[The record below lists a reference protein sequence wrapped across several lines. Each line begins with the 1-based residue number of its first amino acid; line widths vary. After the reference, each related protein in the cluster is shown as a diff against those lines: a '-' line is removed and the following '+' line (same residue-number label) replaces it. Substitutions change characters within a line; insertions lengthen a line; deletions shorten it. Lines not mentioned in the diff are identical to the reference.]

1 MSSAAGKNSGSA
13 VIRSGMGGEL
23 RPVIE
28 PLGLLFLKHSR
39 DYEPRGSQPRAR
51 LPLQVALEACVC
63 MCEFESIS
71 VCVCVCVCIGRRV
84 TVTVRCPWNLASFS
98 QRTGQTPT
106 AKTYSTQIAHHGTFE
121 KLWMS
126 QSLLSEILG
135 SPHPP
140 PQQRGL
146 GFLRSWLPEQAGI
159 KDCTA
164 ALGTYWVKAKTS
176 TCSAWPLSFSC

>member
-63 MCEFESIS
+63 MCEFESVS
-71 VCVCVCVCIGRRV
+71 VCVCVCVCVLG
-84 TVTVRCPWNLASFS
+84 
-98 QRTGQTPT
+98 G
-106 AKTYSTQIAHHGTFE
+106 G
-121 KLWMS
+121 
-126 QSLLSEILG
+126 LL
-135 SPHPP
+135 
-140 PQQRGL
+140 
-146 GFLRSWLPEQAGI
+146 
-159 KDCTA
+159 
-164 ALGTYWVKAKTS
+164 
-176 TCSAWPLSFSC
+176 